1 MRWHALAGD
10 RQTPDHR
17 NFVPNPLVY
26 YLAQADTLIDAPRK
40 GSLKPYVCARVCV
53 CMRMYLYSTCSC
65 CFRLCF
71 RYHVRKNP
79 FLVLQGVRSC
89 PGKYRKPSTAW
100 FPALRIR
107 SSVSVTVSKIRV
119 RTAVPEALL
128 PFPYRD
134 ANGYEKIE
142 LDPI

>member
-53 CMRMYLYSTCSC
+53 CMRMYCYECMFICLNDCLAYLLCIVY
-65 CFRLCF
+65 FRDI
-71 RYHVRKNP
+71 N
-79 FLVLQGVRSC
+79 
-89 PGKYRKPSTAW
+89 
-100 FPALRIR
+100 
-107 SSVSVTVSKIRV
+107 
-119 RTAVPEALL
+119 
-128 PFPYRD
+128 
-134 ANGYEKIE
+134 
-142 LDPI
+142 